1 MIYKLTSCKKV
12 IAKVFADLDLREDTH
27 RISDMI
33 EWCGEALLKINA
45 FQTLITK
52 VTGRGGLPLLR
63 VDNYQAQLPCD
74 FHSMH
79 FLQFSES
86 ETGSFVPM
94 KVGSGTFNTS
104 PEETEIDPN
113 SDLSDSIPEVQIIKV
128 AMQLYGWTYVQAVA
142 NLNSDPDLKSTISN
156 LLITKRKRYTREE
169 KIDADYYTY
178 VITPNYI
185 KTNIKEGYLQMSYR
199 AIPMDSD
206 GYPLIPDSESFFE
219 AIYWYIVV
227 KLTYPD
233 WRRGLVHGSV
243 YQHAE
248 SKWNFYSRQAYGNAM
263 MPDLSGMKTLI
274 NTWHRLIPSLDE
286 DHNAYNDIGSQEIV
300 HNANSSR

>member
-1 MIYKLTSCKKV
+1 MIYKLTSCKQV

-45 FQTLITK
+45 FQTLVTK

-79 FLQFSES
+79 FIQFSES
-86 ETGSFVPM
+86 EHGPFKPMRVGTGAYD
-94 KVGSGTFNTS
+94 TS
-104 PEETEIDPN
+104 PEATPIDP
-113 SDLSDSIPEVQIIKV
+113 SEELSDSIPEVQIIKV
-128 AMQLYGWTYVQAVA
+128 AMQLYGWTYVEAVA
-142 NLNSDPDLKSTISN
+142 NLNSNDDLKKTISN
-156 LLITKRKRYTREE
+156 LLLTKRKRYTVED
-169 KIDADYYTY
+169 KMDTDYYTY

-185 KTNIKEGYLQMSYR
+185 KTNIKEGYLHMSYR
-199 AIPMDSD
+199 AIPTDSE
-206 GYPLIPDSESFFE
+206 GYPMIPDSESFLE

-227 KLTYPD
+227 KLTYPE
-233 WRRGLVHGSV
+233 WRRGIVHGSV

-263 MPDLSGMKTLI
+263 MPDLSGMKSLI
-274 NTWHRLIPSLDE
+274 NTWNKLMPNLNE
-286 DHNAYNDIGSQEIV
+286 DHNAYADVGTQEIV
-300 HNANSSR
+300 YNVNVNG